1 MHDFVY
7 HRPDTLDEALGLLRE
22 HDGAMLLAGGMT
34 LLPTLKFRLAQPDA
48 LIDLGAISEL
58 RGIRELRETI
68 EIGAMTIH
76 ADIAAS
82 ALIRQRLPALADL
95 VRCVGDPQV
104 RNRGTIGG
112 SVANNDPAA
121 DYPAAVLGLNAV
133 VVTDRR
139 EIPADEFFRGMFE
152 TALQAGEIL
161 VALRFP
167 VPRRAA
173 YAKFANP
180 ASRYAIAGVMVAET
194 GESGDGDNRVRVAVT
209 GAAAS
214 VFRAREIEAALTT
227 SFSVASL
234 DGVTIDPDALSSD
247 MHADETYRA
256 HLVIAMARRAVEEA
270 CG

>member
-1 MHDFVY
+1 MHDFNY
-7 HRPDTLDEALGLLRE
+7 YRPDTLDEALELLRE
-22 HDGAMLLAGGMT
+22 HDDATLLAGGMT

-48 LIDLGAISEL
+48 LVDLGAISDL
-58 RGIRELRETI
+58 CGIREHRHFI

-82 ALIRQRLPALADL
+82 KLIRQKLPALASL
-95 VRCVGDPQV
+95 VRRVGDPQV

-121 DYPAAVLGLNAV
+121 DYPAGVLGLNAV

-139 EIPADEFFRGMFE
+139 EITADEFFLGMFE
-152 TALQAGEIL
+152 TALEVDEIL

-167 VPRRAA
+167 VPQRAA

-194 GESGDGDNRVRVAVT
+194 GDGKGDGDRVRVAVT
-209 GAAAS
+209 GAAPA
-214 VFRAREIEAALTT
+214 VFRARNIEAALTAN
-227 SFSVASL
+227 FSVSSL
-234 DGVTIDPDALSSD
+234 DGVTIDPNALSSD
-247 MHADETYRA
+247 MHADAAYRA
-256 HLVIAMARRAVEEA
+256 QLVLAMARRAVEEICA
-270 CG
+270 

>member
-1 MHDFVY
+1 MHDFNY
-7 HRPDTLDEALGLLRE
+7 YRPDTLHGALELLRE
-22 HDGAMLLAGGMT
+22 HDDATLLAGGMT
-34 LLPTLKFRLAQPDA
+34 LLPTLKFRLAQPDVVV
-48 LIDLGAISEL
+48 DLGAINEL
-58 RGIRELRETI
+58 RGIRERRQFI
-68 EIGAMTIH
+68 EIGAMTVH

-82 ALIRQRLPALADL
+82 TLIRQRLPALASL

-139 EIPADEFFRGMFE
+139 EIAADEFFQGMFE
-152 TALQAGEIL
+152 TVLETGEIL

-167 VPRRAA
+167 VPQRSA

-180 ASRYAIAGVMVAET
+180 ASRYAIAGVMVAEF
-194 GESGDGDNRVRVAVT
+194 GAGDVDRVRVAVT
-209 GAAAS
+209 GAAPA
-214 VFRAREIEAALTT
+214 VFRARNIEAAL
-227 SFSVASL
+227 SAKFSVASL

-247 MHADETYRA
+247 MHADEAYRA
-256 HLVIAMARRAVEEA
+256 HLVIAMARRAVGEICA
-270 CG
+270 

>member
-1 MHDFVY
+1 MHDFNY
-7 HRPDTLDEALGLLRE
+7 YRPGTLDEALTLLRE
-22 HDGAMLLAGGMT
+22 HDDATLLAGGMT
-34 LLPTLKFRLAQPDA
+34 LLPTLKFRLAQPGA
-48 LIDLGAISEL
+48 LIDLGAIRDL
-58 RGIRELRETI
+58 RGIREHRHFI

-82 ALIRQRLPALADL
+82 TLIRQRLPALASL

-139 EIPADEFFRGMFE
+139 EITADEFFLGMFE
-152 TALQAGEIL
+152 TALEEGEIL
-161 VALRFP
+161 IALRFP
-167 VPRRAA
+167 VPQRAA

-180 ASRYAIAGVMVAET
+180 ASRYAIAGVMVVET
-194 GESGDGDNRVRVAVT
+194 GDGEGDSDRVRVAVT
-209 GAAAS
+209 GAAPA
-214 VFRAREIEAALTT
+214 VFRARDIEAALAKK
-227 SFSVASL
+227 FSVSSL

-247 MHADETYRA
+247 MHADAQYRA
-256 HLVIAMARRAVEEA
+256 HLVIAMARRAVEEM
-270 CG
+270 CD